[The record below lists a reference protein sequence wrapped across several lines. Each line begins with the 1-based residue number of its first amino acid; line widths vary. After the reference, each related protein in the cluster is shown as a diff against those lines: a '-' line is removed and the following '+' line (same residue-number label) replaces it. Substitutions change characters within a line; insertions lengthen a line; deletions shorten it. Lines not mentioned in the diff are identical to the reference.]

1 VAHPVNAIQDVQQ
14 VQLLPHADAEV
25 MEPLARHQH
34 HADAAHQ
41 LADAEA
47 QLADA
52 EAQQAVVEA
61 QQADRDQQTVVADL
75 QLAMLKRLSWFLNK
89 SMR

>member
-25 MEPLARHQH
+25 VERLARHQH

-47 QLADA
+47 QLAVA
-52 EAQQAVVEA
+52 EAQQAVAETQQAVVEA
-61 QQADRDQQTVVADL
+61 QQADRDQ
-75 QLAMLKRLSWFLNK
+75 
-89 SMR
+89 